1 VNVKNS
7 SLLLPLSFLSFTSA
21 WSLRDGLESGERVSP
36 ESVEISA
43 QRFQAGRVYRVYAT
57 SSFRAVGDQTCILEH
72 PEVLG
77 DRGAADWK
85 VISQLAHGVWADYEA
100 LEDSAT
106 GAIAQGV
113 PRVSFVSN
121 H

>member
-1 VNVKNS
+1 VNVKDS
-7 SLLLPLSFLSFTSA
+7 WLLLLLSFLSLTSA

-43 QRFQAGRVYRVYAT
+43 QCFQAGRVYRVYAT
-57 SSFRAVGDQTCILEH
+57 SSFRPVGNQTCMLEH
-72 PEVLG
+72 PQVLG

-85 VISQLAHGVWADYEA
+85 VVSQLAHGVWADHEA

-106 GAIAQGV
+106 GAIAQSV
-113 PRVSFVSN
+113 PRVGFVSY